1 MTADA
6 AAGATLERRAAPSGA
21 RPNRLAMW
29 FLGPPGVN
37 RLTITHCV
45 HGAAESFFTVSMA
58 GSIFFSV
65 SPDAARPRVLLF
77 LILTLTPFL
86 VMAPLFGP
94 FVDRVRGG
102 LGSTIVAT
110 FGLRAALAL
119 MLAGNLRGLLLF
131 PLAFAILVV
140 AKTYTVSR
148 NALVPE
154 LADDRDDLVSVNAR
168 LSRSATIVGG
178 LAAASAGL
186 LYQVT
191 SAAWVLRMAALL
203 YIVGACVAW
212 WLRRVAGAARPARAE
227 AVGEL
232 IRPDVSDA
240 RWAMTALR
248 AAIGFALFHVGF
260 SLRSEAEPAWT
271 LGAVIGANGLGAFV
285 GSVLA
290 PVLRRRYTE
299 RAMVSIALVAASVSA
314 VVAGVALDLV
324 TLVAAML
331 VLGTAGSITRR
342 ALDAIV
348 QRQAPHARGGSVY
361 AWLET
366 RFELAWVIGACLA
379 VASRV
384 ATWVG
389 LLGLAAFLTLN
400 AAIQLRRH
408 YGLAVLDP
416 VVSTPLPERL
426 VGHAETLF
434 THHRYDEAIA
444 VARAAAAA
452 AASEPA
458 DAESARAA
466 IDAARRAIE
475 SAAPDEAT

>member
-1 MTADA
+1 MADA
-6 AAGATLERRAAPSGA
+6 IARRLQ
-21 RPNRLAMW
+21 RW
-29 FLGPPGVN
+29 FLGPAHVD

-45 HGAAESFFTVSMA
+45 HGSAEAFFTVSMA

-102 LGSTIVAT
+102 LGTTIVAT
-110 FGLRAALAL
+110 FGVRAALAL
-119 MLAGNLRGLLLF
+119 MLAGNLRTALLF

-140 AKTYTVSR
+140 AKTYTVTR

-154 LADDRDDLVSVNAR
+154 LVGGDDDLVSANAR
-168 LSRSATIVGG
+168 LSRSATIASG
-178 LAAASAGL
+178 LAAIAATG
-186 LYQVT
+186 LYQAT
-191 SAAWVLRMAALL
+191 SAAWVLRSAALL
-203 YIVGACVAW
+203 HVVGACVAW
-212 WLRRVAGAARPARAE
+212 WLRRAVGSARPARVEAE
-227 AVGEL
+227 DEL
-232 IRPDVSDA
+232 VRPDVSDA

-260 SLRSEAEPAWT
+260 SLRSAAEPAWM
-271 LGAVIGANGLGAFV
+271 LGAVIGANGLGAFA

-290 PVLRRRYTE
+290 PVLRRRYAE
-299 RAMVSIALVAASVSA
+299 RTMVSIALASAAVTA
-314 VVAGVALDLV
+314 VVAGVAGDLV
-324 TLVAAML
+324 TLVVAML
-331 VLGTAGSITRR
+331 VLGTAGSVTRR

-366 RFELAWVIGACLA
+366 RFELAWVLGACAA
-379 VASRV
+379 VAARV

-389 LLGLAAFLTLN
+389 MVGLAGFLTLN
-400 AAIQLRRH
+400 AVIQLRRH
-408 YGLAVLDP
+408 YGLTVLTPP
-416 VVSTPLPERL
+416 VATPLPERL

-434 THHRYDEAIA
+434 AQGRFDEAIA
-444 VARAAAAA
+444 LAEAAREAAVDTPVDAAR
-452 AASEPA
+452 
-458 DAESARAA
+458 ARAA
-466 IDAARRAIE
+466 IESARRAI
-475 SAAPDEAT
+475 AGARPAGPPADEVR

>member
-1 MTADA
+1 MTA
-6 AAGATLERRAAPSGA
+6 EPPPQAPHSPPPPASLAPHRFA
-21 RPNRLAMW
+21 RW
-29 FLGPPGVN
+29 FLGPRPVS
-37 RLTITHCV
+37 RLTATHCV
-45 HGAAESFFTVSMA
+45 HGAAEAFFTVSMA

-77 LILTLTPFL
+77 LMLTLTPFL

-102 LGSTIVAT
+102 LGTTIVAT
-110 FGLRAALAL
+110 FALRAALAL
-119 MLAGNLRGLLLF
+119 MLAGNLRNLLLF
-131 PLAFAILVV
+131 PLAFAIMVV

-154 LADDRDDLVSVNAR
+154 LVGADDDLVSVNAR
-168 LSRSATIVGG
+168 LSRSATIVSSIAAGG
-178 LAAASAGL
+178 AGV
-186 LYQVT
+186 LYQLT
-191 SAAWVLRMAALL
+191 SAAWVLRAAAVL
-203 YIVGACVAW
+203 YVVAACVAW
-212 WLRRVAGAARPARAE
+212 WLRRAAGAVRPARAE

-260 SLRSEAEPAWT
+260 SLRADAEPAWM

-290 PVLRRRYTE
+290 PPLRRRYPE
-299 RAMVSIALVAASVSA
+299 RTMVSLALAAAA
-314 VVAGVALDLV
+314 VTAVIAGVALDLV

-331 VLGTAGSITRR
+331 VLGTAGSVTRR

-366 RFELAWVIGACLA
+366 RFELAWVLGACLA

-389 LLGLAAFLTLN
+389 MVGLAAFLTLN
-400 AAIQLRRH
+400 ALIQLRRH
-408 YGLAVLDP
+408 YGLTVLDP
-416 VVSTPLPERL
+416 VVSTSLPERL

-434 THHRYDEAIA
+434 SHHRYDEAIA
-444 VARAAAAA
+444 VARAAADV
-452 AASEPA
+452 PPVDGA
-458 DAESARAA
+458 DADAARAA
-466 IDAARRAIE
+466 IEAARQAI
-475 SAAPDEAT
+475 AHPHARGG

>member
-1 MTADA
+1 MTADR
-6 AAGATLERRAAPSGA
+6 TLGQGLLR
-21 RPNRLAMW
+21 W

-37 RLTITHCV
+37 RLTVTHCV
-45 HGAAESFFTVSMA
+45 HGAAEAFFTVSMA

-77 LILTLTPFL
+77 LSLTLTPFL

-102 LGSTIVAT
+102 LGTTIVAT

-119 MLAGNLRGLLLF
+119 MLAGNLRTALLF

-154 LADDRDDLVSVNAR
+154 LTSDRDDLVSVNAR
-168 LSRSATIVGG
+168 LSRSATIVSGV
-178 LAAASAGL
+178 AAVTAAGL
-186 LYQVT
+186 FQAT
-191 SAAWVLRMAALL
+191 SGAWVLRAAAVL
-203 YIVGACVAW
+203 YVAGAGAAW
-212 WLRRVAGAARPARAE
+212 WLRRGVGAARPARAE

-260 SLRSEAEPAWT
+260 SLRAAAEPAWM
-271 LGAVIGANGLGAFV
+271 LGVVIGANGLGAFV

-290 PVLRRRYTE
+290 PVLRRRYHE
-299 RAMVSIALVAASVSA
+299 RAMVSIALVAAA
-314 VVAGVALDLV
+314 LTTVVAGVASDLV
-324 TLVAAML
+324 TLAAAML

-348 QRQAPHARGGSVY
+348 QRQAPHARGGRVY

-366 RFELAWVIGACLA
+366 RFELAWVLGACLA
-379 VASRV
+379 VATRV

-389 LLGLAAFLTLN
+389 MVGLAVFLTLN
-400 AAIQLRRH
+400 AVIQVRRH
-408 YGLAVLDP
+408 YGLTVLDP
-416 VVSTPLPERL
+416 IEATPLPERL
-426 VGHAETLF
+426 LGHAETLF
-434 THHRYDEAIA
+434 AQGRYDEAIA
-444 VARAAAAA
+444 LAHAAAADPV
-452 AASEPA
+452 PA
-458 DAESARAA
+458 DAADADTARAA
-466 IDAARRAIE
+466 IDRAQAAITE
-475 SAAPDEAT
+475 Q